1 MLNDRARQMLAHIQK
16 FTVEHGY
23 PPTIR
28 ELGKAFGITSTN
40 GVRYYLNLL
49 ERAGHLKRSGR
60 ISRGLGTVGVAA
72 RRRGF
77 GIPILGRVA
86 AGVPALAEE
95 SIEGHLE
102 TDALF
107 GDPEALFALRVRGDS
122 MIDAGILEGD
132 YVVVRKQERAS
143 AGDIVV
149 GLLDDEATV
158 KYYRPSGT
166 HLELVAANPR
176 YQPIVVGR
184 SPELDATFRILG
196 VVIGVL
202 RTLGR

>member
-132 YVVVRKQERAS
+132 YVVVRKQ
-143 AGDIVV
+143 
-149 GLLDDEATV
+149 
-158 KYYRPSGT
+158 
-166 HLELVAANPR
+166 
-176 YQPIVVGR
+176 
-184 SPELDATFRILG
+184 
-196 VVIGVL
+196 
-202 RTLGR
+202 